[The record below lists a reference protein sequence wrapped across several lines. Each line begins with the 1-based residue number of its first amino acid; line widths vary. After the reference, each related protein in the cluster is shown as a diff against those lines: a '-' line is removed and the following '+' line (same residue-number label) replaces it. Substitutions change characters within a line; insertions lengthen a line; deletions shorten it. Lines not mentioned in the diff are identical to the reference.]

1 MSVATML
8 AIPLVSRQEPL
19 LMNYEGLQKGLPWLP
34 LSIKMRFTGYLLTI
48 GFGLLMAGA
57 QIMLTHGMA
66 DGKPGLTVDDMLMG
80 VIFVFAVGIPEWI
93 KASLVT
99 IPFAFLIIDVISWWL
114 TKLNP
119 EFAWITIIGGYGY
132 SLASTAMLFIS
143 LYQMWILP
151 WKLAKEHHP
160 ST

>member
-1 MSVATML
+1 M
-8 AIPLVSRQEPL
+8 
-19 LMNYEGLQKGLPWLP
+19 
-34 LSIKMRFTGYLLTI
+34 
-48 GFGLLMAGA
+48 
-57 QIMLTHGMA
+57 
-66 DGKPGLTVDDMLMG
+66 
-80 VIFVFAVGIPEWI
+80 
-93 KASLVT
+93 

-132 SLASTAMLFIS
+132 SLASTAMLVIS

-151 WKLAKEHHP
+151 WKLAKKHNP